1 MTLFS
6 TRDRYGS
13 VAVVLHWSIAVL
25 IALAVVSGF
34 AADAGGPDAVNAVR
48 AHSVAAL
55 AAACLVVVRIVWW
68 VVADRRPAPVEGG
81 GRLQHIAART
91 VHILSYI
98 VILGM
103 TASGIGMMAGL
114 DAFPALVAGEGAM
127 LPDFEEVRPRA
138 PHGVG
143 ARVLLA
149 LVALH
154 AAAALYHQFVLKDGS
169 LRRMWWPSKAEAHD

>member
-1 MTLFS
+1 MTLLS

-34 AADAGGPDAVNAVR
+34 AADAGGPDAVNALR
-48 AHSVAAL
+48 AHGVTAL
-55 AAACLVVVRIVWW
+55 AAASLVVARIVWW

-81 GRLQHIAART
+81 GRVQHIAART
-91 VHILSYI
+91 VHILFYV

-103 TASGIGMMAGL
+103 TASGIGMLAAL
-114 DAFPALVAGEGAM
+114 DAAPALLAGDGAS
-127 LPDFEEVRPRA
+127 LPDFETVPPRA
-138 PHGVG
+138 PHGIG

-154 AAAALYHQFVLKDGS
+154 TLAALYHQFVLNDG
-169 LRRMWWPSKAEAHD
+169 LLGRMGWRTGAEAGD